1 MTLKTDLI
9 RTNVAQVS
17 DVVHGLLVLF
27 ILKICYNCIFQS
39 VYFNHVLFVPSLG
52 SDHDGWFRGKQCDAS
67 NGYIMASISPL
78 TTNGFYFSQ
87 CTINSIKT
95 NLM

>member
-1 MTLKTDLI
+1 MLNFSKLKTLSQKDI
-9 RTNVAQVS
+9 EVS
-17 DVVHGLLVLF
+17 GVGVEKI
-27 ILKICYNCIFQS
+27 ILKFCVIVFSKKLC
-39 VYFNHVLFVPSLG
+39 FNDALFVPSLG
-52 SDHDGWFRGKQCDAS
+52 SDHDGWFRGTQCDAS